1 MLRYAG
7 RNCPRVH
14 ILENTRRRGM
24 SVGGSIGKG
33 GREKGE
39 NCERKKKERVK
50 KKGNWGDKKINKNA
64 K

>member
-1 MLRYAG
+1 
-7 RNCPRVH
+7 
-14 ILENTRRRGM
+14 M

>member
-1 MLRYAG
+1 MQVETVPGSIYWKIPAG
-7 RNCPRVH
+7 GGCQ
-14 ILENTRRRGM
+14 LM

-39 NCERKKKERVK
+39 NCERIKKERVK